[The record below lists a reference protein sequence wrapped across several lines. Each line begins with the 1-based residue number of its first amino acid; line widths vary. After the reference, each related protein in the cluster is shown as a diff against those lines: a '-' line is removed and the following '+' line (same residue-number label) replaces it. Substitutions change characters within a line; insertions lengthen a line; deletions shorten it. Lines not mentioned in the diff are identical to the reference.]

1 MAADRSAEP
10 GSDKNTDMGSGNAAD
25 PSSNAAN
32 LSRDTDAILVSG
44 LSKSFGKGVAR
55 RDALKNVSL
64 RIPVGSMMAL
74 IGPDGAGKTTLLRM
88 LAGIL
93 TPDAGEVRV
102 LGHLLPRQ
110 ALALQSRI
118 GYMPQRF
125 GLYEDLTVE
134 ENFNL
139 FASLHGIPQ
148 AARESRF
155 AELLTL
161 TALGPFRNR
170 QAGQLSGG
178 MKQKLGLA
186 CTLIHP
192 PQLLLLDEAS
202 VGVDPISRRELW
214 SIIRQQVASQRVTVL
229 LSTAYMDE
237 AERCDHVLLLHEG
250 EILAQ
255 GSPAK
260 LSAPFAGCAY
270 MLQNIPTAQR
280 SLQTHIAR
288 LPGVVDASMQADGLR
303 IVMQQ
308 PHPPVLEGSL
318 ATHGAP
324 IAVPSRLED
333 AFVSL
338 LFKRGAHHAIETPPQ
353 REANRNPELKDAV
366 AEEAMVEVKNL
377 YAYFGDF
384 CAVKDVSFSVC
395 KGEIFGLL
403 GANGAGKST
412 TFRMLCGLMPASSG
426 VLRIA
431 GIDLRKTTAAGR
443 ARIGY
448 VSQKFSLY
456 GALSVQ
462 QNLSF
467 FAAAYGLQNKR
478 KQERMAW
485 ALDELELKEYSSMNA
500 GSLPLGY
507 KQRLALAC
515 ALMHEPAILFL
526 DEPTS
531 GVDPLARREFW
542 ARVNALAEGGTTCLV
557 TTHFMEE
564 AEYCDHLVLMSLG
577 EVLAQGTP
585 GEIKERVR
593 RTDRPTPSMEDAF
606 IQLIEKHEQT
616 TRRAS

>member
-1 MAADRSAEP
+1 M
-10 GSDKNTDMGSGNAAD
+10 
-25 PSSNAAN
+25 
-32 LSRDTDAILVSG
+32 DAVVVRN
-44 LSKSFGKGVAR
+44 LSKSFGKGAAR

-64 RIPVGSMMAL
+64 QLPVGSMTAL
-74 IGPDGAGKTTLLRM
+74 IGPDGAGKTTLLRL

-93 TPDAGEVRV
+93 TPVTGEIYV
-102 LGHLLPRQ
+102 LDHPLPKE
-110 ALALQSRI
+110 ALALQSQI

-134 ENFNL
+134 ENLTL
-139 FASLHGIPQ
+139 FADLHGIPHET
-148 AARESRF
+148 REGRF
-155 AELLTL
+155 AELLTM
-161 TALGPFRNR
+161 TALGPFRKR
-170 QAGQLSGG
+170 LAGQLSGG

-214 SIIRQQVASQRVTVL
+214 SIIQQQVADQKVTVL

-237 AERCDHVLLLHEG
+237 AERCDHVILLHEG

-255 GSPAK
+255 GNPAQ
-260 LSAPFAGCAY
+260 LAAP
-270 MLQNIPTAQR
+270 LQGHAFVLEDVPAASRELQAKIAQ
-280 SLQTHIAR
+280 
-288 LPGVVDASMQADGLR
+288 LPGVVDTVIQGDGLR
-303 IVMQQ
+303 IVMQEPQ
-308 PHPPVLEGSL
+308 QPVLQNDLAAYGS
-318 ATHGAP
+318 P
-324 IAVPSRLED
+324 KAVPARLED

-338 LFKRGAHHAIETPPQ
+338 LFSRTARHSIPLPQQPDTTGDHAPVVVV
-353 REANRNPELKDAV
+353 KD
-366 AEEAMVEVKNL
+366 L
-377 YAYFGDF
+377 FRYFGDF
-384 CAVKDVSFSVC
+384 AAVKDVSFSVH

-412 TFRMLCGLMPASSG
+412 TFRMLCGLLPSSSG
-426 VLRIA
+426 MLSVA
-431 GIDLRKTTAAGR
+431 GGDLRTASAEAR

-456 GALSVQ
+456 GTLSVQ

-467 FAAAYGLQNKR
+467 FSAAYGLESRRR
-478 KQERMAW
+478 KERMAW
-485 ALDELELKEYSSMNA
+485 ALEELELKEYTAMNA
-500 GSLPLGY
+500 GDLPLGY

-515 ALMHEPAILFL
+515 ALMHEPSILFL

-542 ARVNALAEGGTTCLV
+542 ARVNALANGGTTCLV

-577 EVLAQGTP
+577 EILAQGTP
-585 GEIKERVR
+585 SEIKAKVR
-593 RTDRPTPSMEDAF
+593 RADRPNPSMEDAF
-606 IQLIEKHEQT
+606 ISLIEEHEQAS
-616 TRRAS
+616 RRAS

>member
-1 MAADRSAEP
+1 M
-10 GSDKNTDMGSGNAAD
+10 
-25 PSSNAAN
+25 
-32 LSRDTDAILVSG
+32 DAVVVRN
-44 LSKSFGKGVAR
+44 LSKSFGKGAAR

-64 RIPVGSMMAL
+64 QIPAGSMTAL
-74 IGPDGAGKTTLLRM
+74 IGPDGAGKTTLLRL

-93 TPDAGEVRV
+93 TPVTGEIYV
-102 LGHLLPRQ
+102 LEHPLPKE
-110 ALALQSRI
+110 ALALQSQI

-134 ENFNL
+134 ENLTL
-139 FASLHGIPQ
+139 FADLHGIPHET
-148 AARESRF
+148 RDGRF
-155 AELLTL
+155 AELLTM
-161 TALGPFRNR
+161 TALGPFRKR
-170 QAGQLSGG
+170 LAGQLSGG

-214 SIIRQQVASQRVTVL
+214 SIIQQQVADQKVTVL

-237 AERCDHVLLLHEG
+237 AERCDHVILLHEG

-255 GSPAK
+255 GNPAQ
-260 LSAPFAGCAY
+260 LAAP
-270 MLQNIPTAQR
+270 LQGHAFVLEDVPAASRELQARIAQ
-280 SLQTHIAR
+280 
-288 LPGVVDASMQADGLR
+288 LPGVVDTVIQGDGLR
-303 IVMQQ
+303 IVMQEPQ
-308 PHPPVLEGSL
+308 PPVLQNDL
-318 ATHGAP
+318 AAYGTP
-324 IAVPSRLED
+324 KAVPARLED

-338 LFKRGAHHAIETPPQ
+338 LFSRTARRSIPSPQ
-353 REANRNPELKDAV
+353 RPDTTGDHAPVVVVKD
-366 AEEAMVEVKNL
+366 L
-377 YAYFGDF
+377 FRYFGDF
-384 CAVKDVSFSVC
+384 AAVKDVSFSVR

-412 TFRMLCGLMPASSG
+412 TFRMLCGLLPSSSG
-426 VLRIA
+426 TLSVA
-431 GIDLRKTTAAGR
+431 GVDLRTASAEAR

-467 FAAAYGLQNKR
+467 FSAAYGLESRRR
-478 KQERMAW
+478 KERMAW
-485 ALDELELKEYSSMNA
+485 ALEELELKEYTAMNA
-500 GSLPLGY
+500 GDLPLGY

-515 ALMHEPAILFL
+515 ALMHEPSILFL

-577 EVLAQGTP
+577 EILAQGTP
-585 GEIKERVR
+585 SEIKAKVR
-593 RTDRPTPSMEDAF
+593 RADRANPSMEDAF
-606 IQLIEKHEQT
+606 ISLIEEHEQAS
-616 TRRAS
+616 RRAS

>member
-1 MAADRSAEP
+1 MDAVVVS
-10 GSDKNTDMGSGNAAD
+10 
-25 PSSNAAN
+25 N
-32 LSRDTDAILVSG
+32 LS
-44 LSKSFGKGVAR
+44 KCFGKGAAR
-55 RDALKNVSL
+55 RDALKNISL
-64 RIPVGSMMAL
+64 QIAAGTMTAL
-74 IGPDGAGKTTLLRM
+74 IGPDGAGKTTLLRL

-93 TPDAGEVRV
+93 TPSAGEIRV
-102 LGHLLPRQ
+102 LDHPLPKE
-110 ALALQSRI
+110 ALALQRQI

-134 ENFNL
+134 ENLTL
-139 FASLHGIPQ
+139 FASLHSIPHEK
-148 AARESRF
+148 REGRL
-155 AELLTL
+155 AELLTM
-161 TALGPFRNR
+161 TALGPFRKR
-170 QAGQLSGG
+170 LAGQLSGG

-192 PQLLLLDEAS
+192 PELLLLDEAS

-214 SIIRQQVASQRVTVL
+214 SIIQQQVASQKVTVL

-237 AERCDHVLLLHEG
+237 AERCDHVILLHEG

-255 GSPAK
+255 GNPAQLAASFQGHAFVLEK
-260 LSAPFAGCAY
+260 V
-270 MLQNIPTAQR
+270 PTAPR
-280 SLQTHIAR
+280 NLQAQIAQ
-288 LPGVVDASMQADGLR
+288 LPGVVDTVILGDGLR

-308 PHPPVLEGSL
+308 AEPPALPEKL
-318 ATHGAP
+318 AGCGTP
-324 IAVPSRLED
+324 KPVPTRLED

-338 LFKRGAHHAIETPPQ
+338 LYRSTARHPIPLPPPRDTTDDHTAIVVV
-353 REANRNPELKDAV
+353 RDLFR
-366 AEEAMVEVKNL
+366 
-377 YAYFGDF
+377 YFGDF
-384 CAVKDVSFSVC
+384 AAVKDVSFSVR

-412 TFRMLCGLMPASSG
+412 TFRMLCGLLPSSAGTLRVAG
-426 VLRIA
+426 V
-431 GIDLRKTTAAGR
+431 DLRTAPAAAR

-456 GALSVQ
+456 GALSVH

-467 FAAAYGLQNKR
+467 FSAAYGLENRRR
-478 KQERMAW
+478 KERMAW
-485 ALDELELKEYSSMNA
+485 ALEELELKDYTSMNA
-500 GSLPLGY
+500 GELPLGY

-515 ALMHEPAILFL
+515 ALMHEPSILFL

-585 GEIKERVR
+585 SEIKDKVR
-593 RTDRPTPSMEDAF
+593 SKNHPNPSMEDAF
-606 IQLIEKHEQT
+606 ISLIEEHEQVS
-616 TRRAS
+616 RRAS

>member
-1 MAADRSAEP
+1 M
-10 GSDKNTDMGSGNAAD
+10 
-25 PSSNAAN
+25 
-32 LSRDTDAILVSG
+32 DAVVVRN
-44 LSKSFGKGVAR
+44 LSKSFGKGTAR
-55 RDALKNVSL
+55 REALRNISL
-64 RIPVGSMMAL
+64 RIPEGSMTAI
-74 IGPDGAGKTTLLRM
+74 IGPDGAGKTTLLRL

-93 TPDAGEVRV
+93 TPVAEEVRV
-102 LGHLLPRQ
+102 LGHSLPKD
-110 ALALQSRI
+110 ALALQSQI

-134 ENFNL
+134 ENLTL
-139 FASLHGIPQ
+139 FADLHSIPR
-148 AARESRF
+148 AMREERF
-155 AELLTL
+155 KELLTM

-170 QAGQLSGG
+170 QAGRLSGG

-214 SIIRQQVASQRVTVL
+214 SIVRQQVVSQNVTVV

-255 GSPAK
+255 GNPAQ
-260 LSAPFAGCAY
+260 LTAP
-270 MLQNIPTAQR
+270 LQGHAFVLEKVPAAPRDLQARIAQ
-280 SLQTHIAR
+280 
-288 LPGVVDASMQADGLR
+288 LPGVVDTVIQGDGLR
-303 IVMQQ
+303 IVMEQ
-308 PHPPVLEGSL
+308 PEPPALPASL
-318 ATHGAP
+318 AGYGTP
-324 IAVPSRLED
+324 KAVAARLED

-338 LFKRGAHHAIETPPQ
+338 LFSRTPRHPIPPPPQ
-353 REANRNPELKDAV
+353 RDTTGDHASVVVVKD
-366 AEEAMVEVKNL
+366 L
-377 YAYFGDF
+377 FRYFGDF
-384 CAVKDVSFSVC
+384 AAVKNVSFSVR

-412 TFRMLCGLMPASSG
+412 TFRMLCGLLPSSSG
-426 VLRIA
+426 TLRVA
-431 GIDLRKTTAAGR
+431 GVDLRTASAAAR

-456 GALSVQ
+456 GTLSVQ

-467 FAAAYGLQNKR
+467 FSAAYGLENRRR
-478 KQERMAW
+478 KERMAW
-485 ALDELELKEYSSMNA
+485 ALEELELKDYTAMNA
-500 GSLPLGY
+500 GDLPLGY

-515 ALMHEPAILFL
+515 ALMHEPSILFL

-564 AEYCDHLVLMSLG
+564 AEYCDRLVLMSLG
-577 EVLAQGTP
+577 EILAQGTP
-585 GEIKERVR
+585 AEIKAKVR
-593 RTDRPTPSMEDAF
+593 RTDQPNPSMEDAF
-606 IQLIEKHEQT
+606 ISLIEEHEQSI
-616 TRRAS
+616 RRAS

>member
-1 MAADRSAEP
+1 MDAVVV
-10 GSDKNTDMGSGNAAD
+10 KN
-25 PSSNAAN
+25 
-32 LSRDTDAILVSG
+32 
-44 LSKSFGKGVAR
+44 LSKSFGKGAAR
-55 RDALKNVSL
+55 RDALKNISL
-64 RIPVGSMMAL
+64 QIPSGSMTAL
-74 IGPDGAGKTTLLRM
+74 IGPDGAGKTTLLRL

-93 TPDAGEVRV
+93 TPVAEEVRV
-102 LGHLLPRQ
+102 LGHPLPQ
-110 ALALQSRI
+110 EALALQNKI

-134 ENFNL
+134 ENLTL
-139 FASLHGIPQ
+139 FADLHSIPQ
-148 AARESRF
+148 EIREHRF
-155 AELLTL
+155 AELLTM
-161 TALGPFRNR
+161 TALGPFRKR

-214 SIIRQQVASQRVTVL
+214 SIIQQQVGSQNVTVL

-237 AERCDHVLLLHEG
+237 AERCDHVILLHEG

-255 GSPAK
+255 GNPAQ
-260 LSAPFAGCAY
+260 LAAPFQGHAFVLENVPEAPRN
-270 MLQNIPTAQR
+270 LQAQ
-280 SLQTHIAR
+280 IAQ
-288 LPGVVDASMQADGLR
+288 LPGVVDTVIQSDGLR
-303 IVMQQ
+303 IVMQLAG
-308 PHPPVLEGSL
+308 PPELPEKLTG
-318 ATHGAP
+318 HGMP
-324 IAVPSRLED
+324 KAVPARLED

-338 LFKRGAHHAIETPPQ
+338 LFIRTARHRIPLPPQ
-353 REANRNPELKDAV
+353 RATTGDDAAVVVVKDLFRYFGAF
-366 AEEAMVEVKNL
+366 AAVKN
-377 YAYFGDF
+377 
-384 CAVKDVSFSVC
+384 VSFSVF

-412 TFRMLCGLMPASSG
+412 TFRMLCGLLPSSSG
-426 VLRIA
+426 TLRVA
-431 GIDLRKTTAAGR
+431 GVDLRTATAEAR

-467 FAAAYGLQNKR
+467 FSAAYGLENRRR
-478 KQERMAW
+478 KERMAW
-485 ALDELELKEYSSMNA
+485 ALEELELKDYTAMNA
-500 GSLPLGY
+500 GELPLGY

-515 ALMHEPAILFL
+515 ALMHEPSILFL

-564 AEYCDHLVLMSLG
+564 AEYCDRLVLMSLG
-577 EVLAQGTP
+577 EILAQGTP
-585 GEIKERVR
+585 LEIKEKVR
-593 RTDRPTPSMEDAF
+593 RPDRPNPSMEDAF
-606 IQLIEKHEQT
+606 ISLIEEHEQAS
-616 TRRAS
+616 RRAS

>member
-1 MAADRSAEP
+1 M
-10 GSDKNTDMGSGNAAD
+10 
-25 PSSNAAN
+25 
-32 LSRDTDAILVSG
+32 DAIVVRN
-44 LSKSFGKGVAR
+44 LSKSFGKGAAR

-64 RIPVGSMMAL
+64 QIPAGSMTSL
-74 IGPDGAGKTTLLRM
+74 IGPDGAGKTTLLRL

-93 TPDAGEVRV
+93 TPDAGEIRV
-102 LGHLLPRQ
+102 LEHPLPKE
-110 ALALQSRI
+110 ALALQSQI

-125 GLYEDLTVE
+125 GLYEDLTVQ
-134 ENFNL
+134 ENLDL
-139 FASLHGIPQ
+139 FASLHGITPRM
-148 AARESRF
+148 REVRF
-155 AELLTL
+155 AELLTM
-161 TALGPFRNR
+161 TALGPFRQR
-170 QAGQLSGG
+170 LAGQLSGG

-214 SIIRQQVASQRVTVL
+214 SIIHQQVARQKVTVL

-237 AERCDHVLLLHEG
+237 AERCDHVILLHEG

-255 GSPAK
+255 GNPAQ
-260 LSAPFAGCAY
+260 LAAP
-270 MLQNIPTAQR
+270 LQGHAFVLENIPTAPR
-280 SLQTHIAR
+280 NLQSQIAR
-288 LPGVVDASMQADGLR
+288 LPGVVDTVIQGDGLR

-308 PHPPVLEGSL
+308 PDPPVLQDDL
-318 ATHGAP
+318 AAYGKP
-324 IAVPSRLED
+324 RAVPTRLED

-338 LFKRGAHHAIETPPQ
+338 LFNRTPRHPIPLPSRHATTQ
-353 REANRNPELKDAV
+353 DDASV
-366 AEEAMVEVKNL
+366 VEVKDL
-377 YAYFGDF
+377 YRYFGAF
-384 CAVKDVSFSVC
+384 AAVKNVSFSVH

-412 TFRMLCGLMPASSG
+412 TFRMLCGLLPSSSG
-426 VLRIA
+426 TLRVA
-431 GIDLRKTTAAGR
+431 GVDLRTATAAAR

-456 GALSVQ
+456 GSLSVQ

-467 FAAAYGLQNKR
+467 FAAAYGLGNQR
-478 KQERMAW
+478 KKHRMAW
-485 ALDELELKEYSSMNA
+485 ALEDLELKDYATMNA
-500 GSLPLGY
+500 GTLPLGY

-515 ALMHEPAILFL
+515 ALMHEPSILFL

-542 ARVNALAEGGTTCLV
+542 ARVNALAETGTTCLV

-564 AEYCDHLVLMSLG
+564 AEYCDRLVLMSLG
-577 EVLAQGTP
+577 EVLAQGSP
-585 GEIKERVR
+585 AEIKNKVR
-593 RTDRPTPSMEDAF
+593 RPDRPKPSMEDAF
-606 IQLIEKHEQT
+606 ISLIKEHEQT

>member
-1 MAADRSAEP
+1 MDAVVV
-10 GSDKNTDMGSGNAAD
+10 
-25 PSSNAAN
+25 
-32 LSRDTDAILVSG
+32 RD
-44 LSKSFGKGVAR
+44 LSKSFGKGAAR
-55 RDALKNVSL
+55 RDALKNISL
-64 RIPVGSMMAL
+64 EIPAGSMTAL
-74 IGPDGAGKTTLLRM
+74 IGPDGAGKTTLLRL

-93 TPDAGEVRV
+93 TPGVGEIRV
-102 LGHLLPRQ
+102 LDHPLPKE
-110 ALALQSRI
+110 ALALQSQI

-134 ENFNL
+134 ENLML
-139 FASLHGIPQ
+139 FADLHSIPHEM
-148 AARESRF
+148 REHRF
-155 AELLTL
+155 AELLTM
-161 TALGPFRNR
+161 TALGPFRKR
-170 QAGQLSGG
+170 LAGQLSGG

-214 SIIRQQVASQRVTVL
+214 SIIQQQVAAQKVTVL

-237 AERCDHVLLLHEG
+237 AERCDHVILLHEG

-255 GSPAK
+255 GNPAQ
-260 LSAPFAGCAY
+260 LAAPLQGHAFVLENIPSAPRN
-270 MLQNIPTAQR
+270 LQAQ
-280 SLQTHIAR
+280 IAQ
-288 LPGVVDASMQADGLR
+288 LPGVVDTVIQGDGLR

-308 PHPPVLEGSL
+308 AAPPALPEKLIGYG
-318 ATHGAP
+318 TP
-324 IAVPSRLED
+324 QPVPARLED

-338 LFKRGAHHAIETPPQ
+338 LFSRAARHPIPLPPQ
-353 REANRNPELKDAV
+353 RDTTGDPAAVVVVKDLFRYFGTFA
-366 AEEAMVEVKNL
+366 AVKN
-377 YAYFGDF
+377 
-384 CAVKDVSFSVC
+384 VSFSVR

-412 TFRMLCGLMPASSG
+412 TFRMLCGLLPSSSG
-426 VLRIA
+426 TLRVA
-431 GIDLRKTTAAGR
+431 GVDLRTASAAAR

-467 FAAAYGLQNKR
+467 FSAAYGLQNRRR
-478 KQERMAW
+478 KERMVW
-485 ALDELELKEYSSMNA
+485 ALEELELKNYIAMNA
-500 GSLPLGY
+500 GELPLGY

-515 ALMHEPAILFL
+515 ALMHEPSILFL

-577 EVLAQGTP
+577 EVLAQGSP
-585 GEIKERVR
+585 SEIKEKVR
-593 RTDRPTPSMEDAF
+593 SKDRPNPSMEDAF
-606 IQLIEKHEQT
+606 ISLIEEHEQAS
-616 TRRAS
+616 RRAS

>member
-1 MAADRSAEP
+1 M
-10 GSDKNTDMGSGNAAD
+10 
-25 PSSNAAN
+25 
-32 LSRDTDAILVSG
+32 DAVVVRN
-44 LSKSFGKGVAR
+44 LSKSFGNGALR
-55 RDALKNVSL
+55 RDALKNISL
-64 RIPVGSMMAL
+64 QIPARSMTAL
-74 IGPDGAGKTTLLRM
+74 IGPDGAGKTTLLRL

-93 TPDAGEVRV
+93 TPVADEVRV
-102 LGHLLPRQ
+102 LGHPLPKE
-110 ALALQSRI
+110 ALALQSKI

-134 ENFNL
+134 ENLTL
-139 FASLHGIPQ
+139 FADLHNIPSRM
-148 AARESRF
+148 REGRF
-155 AELLTL
+155 AELLTM
-161 TALGPFRNR
+161 TALGSFRKR

-214 SIIRQQVASQRVTVL
+214 SIIYQQVANQNVTVL

-237 AERCDHVLLLHEG
+237 AERCDHVIMLHEG

-255 GSPAK
+255 GNPGQLAT
-260 LSAPFAGCAY
+260 P
-270 MLQNIPTAQR
+270 LQGHAFVLENVLTTPRNLQAQ
-280 SLQTHIAR
+280 IAQ
-288 LPGVVDASMQADGLR
+288 LPGVVDTVIQGDGLR

-308 PHPPVLEGSL
+308 PVPLELPKNLTAYGIPKPVP
-318 ATHGAP
+318 A
-324 IAVPSRLED
+324 RLED

-338 LFKRGAHHAIETPPQ
+338 LFSRTVRHPILLPPQ
-353 REANRNPELKDAV
+353 RDTTGDHAAVVVVKD
-366 AEEAMVEVKNL
+366 L
-377 YAYFGDF
+377 FRYFGTF
-384 CAVKDVSFSVC
+384 AAVKDVSFSVR

-412 TFRMLCGLMPASSG
+412 TFRMLCGLLPSSSG
-426 VLRIA
+426 TLRVA
-431 GIDLRKTTAAGR
+431 GVDLRTASDAAR
-443 ARIGY
+443 AHIGY

-456 GALSVQ
+456 GALSVL

-467 FAAAYGLQNKR
+467 FAAAYGLDNQR
-478 KQERMAW
+478 KKDRMAW
-485 ALDELELKEYSSMNA
+485 ALEEMELKSYTAMNA
-500 GSLPLGY
+500 GELPLGY

-515 ALMHEPAILFL
+515 ALMHEPSILFL

-577 EVLAQGTP
+577 EILAQGTP
-585 GEIKERVR
+585 EEIKDKVR
-593 RTDRPTPSMEDAF
+593 SKDHPRPSMEDAF
-606 IQLIEKHEQT
+606 ISLIEEHEQT
-616 TRRAS
+616 SRRAS

>member
-1 MAADRSAEP
+1 MDAVAV
-10 GSDKNTDMGSGNAAD
+10 GN
-25 PSSNAAN
+25 
-32 LSRDTDAILVSG
+32 
-44 LSKSFGKGVAR
+44 LSKSFGKGTAH
-55 RDALKNVSL
+55 RDALKNISL
-64 RIPVGSMMAL
+64 EIPAGSMTAL
-74 IGPDGAGKTTLLRM
+74 IGPDGAGKTTLLRL

-93 TPDAGEVRV
+93 TPSAGAIRV
-102 LGHLLPRQ
+102 LDHPLPKE
-110 ALALQSRI
+110 ALALQRQI

-134 ENFNL
+134 ENLSL
-139 FASLHGIPQ
+139 FADLHSIPHEK
-148 AARESRF
+148 REHRF
-155 AELLTL
+155 AGLLTM
-161 TALGPFRNR
+161 TALGPFRKR
-170 QAGQLSGG
+170 LAGQLSGG

-192 PQLLLLDEAS
+192 PELLLLDEAS

-214 SIIRQQVASQRVTVL
+214 SIIQQQVAGQKVTVL

-237 AERCDHVLLLHEG
+237 AERCDHVILLHEG

-255 GSPAK
+255 GNPAQ
-260 LSAPFAGCAY
+260 LAASFEGRAFV
-270 MLQNIPTAQR
+270 LENVPTAPR
-280 SLQTHIAR
+280 NLQAQIAQ
-288 LPGVVDASMQADGLR
+288 LPGVVDTVIQGDGLR

-308 PHPPVLEGSL
+308 AEPPALPQKLTLYG
-318 ATHGAP
+318 TP
-324 IAVPSRLED
+324 KPVPARLED

-338 LFKRGAHHAIETPPQ
+338 LFSRTTRHTIPLPPQ
-353 REANRNPELKDAV
+353 RDIAGDDTAV
-366 AEEAMVEVKNL
+366 V
-377 YAYFGDF
+377 
-384 CAVKDVSFSVC
+384 AVKDLFRYFGAFAAVKNVSFSVR

-412 TFRMLCGLMPASSG
+412 TFRMLCGLLPSSSG
-426 VLRIA
+426 TLRVA
-431 GIDLRKTTAAGR
+431 GVDLRTAPAAAR

-467 FAAAYGLQNKR
+467 FSAAYGLENPR
-478 KQERMAW
+478 KQDRMAW
-485 ALDELELKEYSSMNA
+485 ALEELELKDYAKMNA
-500 GSLPLGY
+500 GELPLGY

-515 ALMHEPAILFL
+515 ALMHEPSILFL

-542 ARVNALAEGGTTCLV
+542 ARVNALAESGVTCLV

-564 AEYCDHLVLMSLG
+564 AEYCDHLLLMSLG

-585 GEIKERVR
+585 SEIKAKARSKAH
-593 RTDRPTPSMEDAF
+593 PTPSMEDAF
-606 IQLIEKHEQT
+606 ISLIEEHEQAS
-616 TRRAS
+616 RRAS

>member
-1 MAADRSAEP
+1 M
-10 GSDKNTDMGSGNAAD
+10 
-25 PSSNAAN
+25 
-32 LSRDTDAILVSG
+32 DAVVVRN
-44 LSKSFGKGVAR
+44 LSKSFGKGAAR

-64 RIPVGSMMAL
+64 QLPVGSMTAL
-74 IGPDGAGKTTLLRM
+74 IGPDGAGKTTLLRL

-93 TPDAGEVRV
+93 TPVTGEIYV
-102 LGHLLPRQ
+102 LDHPLPKE
-110 ALALQSRI
+110 ALALQSQI

-134 ENFNL
+134 ENLTL
-139 FASLHGIPQ
+139 FADLHGIPHET
-148 AARESRF
+148 REGRF
-155 AELLTL
+155 AELLTM
-161 TALGPFRNR
+161 TALGPFRKR
-170 QAGQLSGG
+170 LAGQLSGG

-214 SIIRQQVASQRVTVL
+214 SIIQQQVADQKVTVL

-237 AERCDHVLLLHEG
+237 AERCDHVILLHEG

-255 GSPAK
+255 GNPAQ
-260 LSAPFAGCAY
+260 LAAP
-270 MLQNIPTAQR
+270 LQGHAFVLEDVPAASRELQAKIAQ
-280 SLQTHIAR
+280 
-288 LPGVVDASMQADGLR
+288 LPGVVDTVIQGDGLR
-303 IVMQQ
+303 IVMQEPLQ
-308 PHPPVLEGSL
+308 PVLQNDL
-318 ATHGAP
+318 AAYGTP
-324 IAVPSRLED
+324 KAVPARLED

-338 LFKRGAHHAIETPPQ
+338 LFSRTARHSIPLPPRPDTIDGHA
-353 REANRNPELKDAV
+353 AVVVVKD
-366 AEEAMVEVKNL
+366 L
-377 YAYFGDF
+377 FRYFGDF
-384 CAVKDVSFSVC
+384 AAVNNVSFSVR

-412 TFRMLCGLMPASSG
+412 TFRMLCGLLPSSSG
-426 VLRIA
+426 TLSVA
-431 GIDLRKTTAAGR
+431 GVDLRTASAEAR

-456 GALSVQ
+456 GTLSVQ

-467 FAAAYGLQNKR
+467 FSAAYGLESRRR
-478 KQERMAW
+478 KERMAW
-485 ALDELELKEYSSMNA
+485 ALEELELKEYTAMNA
-500 GSLPLGY
+500 GDLPLGY

-515 ALMHEPAILFL
+515 ALMHEPSILFL

-564 AEYCDHLVLMSLG
+564 AEYCDHLVLMSQG
-577 EVLAQGTP
+577 EILAQGTP
-585 GEIKERVR
+585 SEIKAKIR
-593 RTDRPTPSMEDAF
+593 RADQPNPSMEDAF
-606 IQLIEKHEQT
+606 IFLIEEHEQAN
-616 TRRAS
+616 RRAS

>member
-1 MAADRSAEP
+1 M
-10 GSDKNTDMGSGNAAD
+10 
-25 PSSNAAN
+25 
-32 LSRDTDAILVSG
+32 DAVVVRN
-44 LSKSFGKGVAR
+44 LSKSFGKGAAR
-55 RDALKNVSL
+55 RDALKNISL
-64 RIPVGSMMAL
+64 QLPVGSMTAL
-74 IGPDGAGKTTLLRM
+74 IGPDGAGKTTLLRL

-93 TPDAGEVRV
+93 TPVTGEIYV
-102 LGHLLPRQ
+102 LDHPLPKE
-110 ALALQSRI
+110 ALALQSQI

-134 ENFNL
+134 ENLTL
-139 FASLHGIPQ
+139 FADLHGIPHET
-148 AARESRF
+148 REGRF
-155 AELLTL
+155 AELLTM
-161 TALGPFRNR
+161 TALGPFRKR
-170 QAGQLSGG
+170 LAGQLSGG

-214 SIIRQQVASQRVTVL
+214 SIIQQQVAGQKVTVL

-237 AERCDHVLLLHEG
+237 AERCDHVILLHEG

-255 GSPAK
+255 GNPAQ
-260 LSAPFAGCAY
+260 LAAP
-270 MLQNIPTAQR
+270 LQGHAFVLEDVPAASRELQAKIAQ
-280 SLQTHIAR
+280 
-288 LPGVVDASMQADGLR
+288 LPGVVDTVIQGDGLR
-303 IVMQQ
+303 IVMQEPQ
-308 PHPPVLEGSL
+308 QPVLQNDL
-318 ATHGAP
+318 AAYGTP
-324 IAVPSRLED
+324 KAVPARLED

-338 LFKRGAHHAIETPPQ
+338 LFSRTARHSIPLPPRPDTIDGHA
-353 REANRNPELKDAV
+353 AVVVVKD
-366 AEEAMVEVKNL
+366 L
-377 YAYFGDF
+377 FRYFGDF
-384 CAVKDVSFSVC
+384 AAVNNVSFSVR

-412 TFRMLCGLMPASSG
+412 TFRMLCGLLPSSSG
-426 VLRIA
+426 MLSVA
-431 GIDLRKTTAAGR
+431 GVDLRTASAEAR

-456 GALSVQ
+456 GTLSVQ

-467 FAAAYGLQNKR
+467 FSAAYGLESRRR
-478 KQERMAW
+478 KERMAW
-485 ALDELELKEYSSMNA
+485 ALEELELKEYTAMNA
-500 GSLPLGY
+500 GDLPLGY

-515 ALMHEPAILFL
+515 ALMHEPSILFL

-577 EVLAQGTP
+577 EILAQGTP
-585 GEIKERVR
+585 SEIKAKVR
-593 RTDRPTPSMEDAF
+593 RADKPNPSMEDAF
-606 IQLIEKHEQT
+606 IFLIEEHEQAS
-616 TRRAS
+616 RRAS

>member
-1 MAADRSAEP
+1 M
-10 GSDKNTDMGSGNAAD
+10 
-25 PSSNAAN
+25 
-32 LSRDTDAILVSG
+32 DAVVVRN
-44 LSKSFGKGVAR
+44 LSKSFGKGSAR
-55 RDALKNVSL
+55 RDALKNISL
-64 RIPVGSMMAL
+64 QLPVGSMTAL
-74 IGPDGAGKTTLLRM
+74 IGPDGAGKTTLLRL

-93 TPDAGEVRV
+93 TPVTGEIYV
-102 LGHLLPRQ
+102 LDHPLPKE
-110 ALALQSRI
+110 ALALQSQI

-134 ENFNL
+134 ENLTL
-139 FASLHGIPQ
+139 FADLHSLPHET
-148 AARESRF
+148 REGRF
-155 AELLTL
+155 AELLTM
-161 TALGPFRNR
+161 TALGPFRKR
-170 QAGQLSGG
+170 LAGQLSGG

-214 SIIRQQVASQRVTVL
+214 SIIQQQVAGQKVTVL

-237 AERCDHVLLLHEG
+237 AERCDQVILLHEG

-255 GSPAK
+255 GNPAQ
-260 LSAPFAGCAY
+260 LAAP
-270 MLQNIPTAQR
+270 LQGHAFVLEDVPAASRELQAKIAQ
-280 SLQTHIAR
+280 
-288 LPGVVDASMQADGLR
+288 LPGVVDTVIQGDGLR
-303 IVMQQ
+303 IVMQEPQ
-308 PHPPVLEGSL
+308 QPVLQNDL
-318 ATHGAP
+318 AAYGTP
-324 IAVPSRLED
+324 KPVPARLED

-338 LFKRGAHHAIETPPQ
+338 LFSRTARHSIPLPPRPDTIDGHA
-353 REANRNPELKDAV
+353 AVVVVKD
-366 AEEAMVEVKNL
+366 L
-377 YAYFGDF
+377 FRYFGDF
-384 CAVKDVSFSVC
+384 AAVKDVSFSVR

-412 TFRMLCGLMPASSG
+412 TFRMLCGLLPSSSG
-426 VLRIA
+426 TLSVA
-431 GIDLRKTTAAGR
+431 GVDLRTASAEAR

-467 FAAAYGLQNKR
+467 FSATYGLESRRR
-478 KQERMAW
+478 KERMAW
-485 ALDELELKEYSSMNA
+485 ALEELELKEYTAMNA
-500 GSLPLGY
+500 GDLPLGY

-515 ALMHEPAILFL
+515 ALMHEPSILFL

-564 AEYCDHLVLMSLG
+564 AEYCDRLVLMSLG
-577 EVLAQGTP
+577 EILAQGTP
-585 GEIKERVR
+585 SEIKAKVR
-593 RTDRPTPSMEDAF
+593 RADRPNPSMEDAF
-606 IQLIEKHEQT
+606 ISLIEEHEQAS
-616 TRRAS
+616 RRAS

>member
-1 MAADRSAEP
+1 MDAVVVMA
-10 GSDKNTDMGSGNAAD
+10 
-25 PSSNAAN
+25 
-32 LSRDTDAILVSG
+32 
-44 LSKSFGKGVAR
+44 LSKSFGKGAAR
-55 RDALKNVSL
+55 RDALKNISIEIL
-64 RIPVGSMMAL
+64 AGSMTAL
-74 IGPDGAGKTTLLRM
+74 IGPDGAGKTTLLRL

-93 TPDAGEVRV
+93 TPSAGEIRV
-102 LGHLLPRQ
+102 LDHSLPKE
-110 ALALQSRI
+110 ALALQSKI

-134 ENFNL
+134 ENLTL
-139 FASLHGIPQ
+139 FADLHSIPHE
-148 AARESRF
+148 AREGRF
-155 AELLTL
+155 AELLTM
-161 TALGPFRNR
+161 TALGPFRKR
-170 QAGQLSGG
+170 LAGQLSGG

-186 CTLIHP
+186 RTLIHP

-214 SIIRQQVASQRVTVL
+214 SIIRQQVAHQEVTVL

-237 AERCDHVLLLHEG
+237 AEHCDYVILLHEG

-255 GSPAK
+255 GNPTQ
-260 LSAPFAGCAY
+260 LVAPLHGHAFV
-270 MLQNIPTAQR
+270 LENVPTAPR
-280 SLQTHIAR
+280 NLQAQIAQ
-288 LPGVVDASMQADGLR
+288 LPGVVDTVIQGDGLR
-303 IVMQQ
+303 IVMQRAA
-308 PHPPVLEGSL
+308 PPALPEKLTAYG
-318 ATHGAP
+318 TP
-324 IAVPSRLED
+324 TPVPTRLED

-338 LFKRGAHHAIETPPQ
+338 LFSRTTRHPIPLPPQ
-353 REANRNPELKDAV
+353 RDITGDHTVVVVVKDLFRYFGAF
-366 AEEAMVEVKNL
+366 AAVKN
-377 YAYFGDF
+377 
-384 CAVKDVSFSVC
+384 VSFSVR

-412 TFRMLCGLMPASSG
+412 TFRMLCGLLPSSSG
-426 VLRIA
+426 TLRVA
-431 GIDLRKTTAAGR
+431 GVDLRTATASAR

-467 FAAAYGLQNKR
+467 FSAAYGLENRRR
-478 KQERMAW
+478 KERMAW
-485 ALDELELKEYSSMNA
+485 ALEELELKNYTAMNA
-500 GSLPLGY
+500 GELPLGY

-515 ALMHEPAILFL
+515 ALMHEPSILFL

-585 GEIKERVR
+585 SEIKEKARSK
-593 RTDRPTPSMEDAF
+593 DHPNPSMEDAF
-606 IQLIEKHEQT
+606 ISLIEEHEQT
-616 TRRAS
+616 SRRAS

>member
-1 MAADRSAEP
+1 M
-10 GSDKNTDMGSGNAAD
+10 
-25 PSSNAAN
+25 
-32 LSRDTDAILVSG
+32 DAVVVRN
-44 LSKSFGKGVAR
+44 LSKSFGKGSAR
-55 RDALKNVSL
+55 RDALRNVSL
-64 RIPVGSMMAL
+64 QIPAGSMTAL
-74 IGPDGAGKTTLLRM
+74 IGPDGAGKTTLLRL

-93 TPDAGEVRV
+93 TPVTGEIYV
-102 LGHLLPRQ
+102 LDHPLPKE
-110 ALALQSRI
+110 ALALQSQI

-134 ENFNL
+134 ENLTL
-139 FASLHGIPQ
+139 FADLHGIPHET
-148 AARESRF
+148 REGRF
-155 AELLTL
+155 GELLTM
-161 TALGPFRNR
+161 TALGPFRKR
-170 QAGQLSGG
+170 LAGQLSGG

-214 SIIRQQVASQRVTVL
+214 SIIQQQVADQKVTVL

-237 AERCDHVLLLHEG
+237 AERCDHVILLHEG

-255 GSPAK
+255 GNPAQ
-260 LSAPFAGCAY
+260 LAAP
-270 MLQNIPTAQR
+270 LQGHAFVLEDVPAASRDLQAKIAQ
-280 SLQTHIAR
+280 
-288 LPGVVDASMQADGLR
+288 LPGVVDTVIQGDGLR
-303 IVMQQ
+303 IVMQEPQ
-308 PHPPVLEGSL
+308 QPVLQNDL
-318 ATHGAP
+318 AAYGTP
-324 IAVPSRLED
+324 KAVPARLED

-338 LFKRGAHHAIETPPQ
+338 LFSRTARHSIPLPPRPDTIDGHA
-353 REANRNPELKDAV
+353 AVVVVKD
-366 AEEAMVEVKNL
+366 L
-377 YAYFGDF
+377 FRYFGDF
-384 CAVKDVSFSVC
+384 AAVNNVSFSVR

-412 TFRMLCGLMPASSG
+412 TFRMLCGLLPSSSG
-426 VLRIA
+426 TLSVA
-431 GIDLRKTTAAGR
+431 GVDLRTASAEAR

-456 GALSVQ
+456 GTLSVQ

-467 FAAAYGLQNKR
+467 FSAAYGLESRRR
-478 KQERMAW
+478 KERMAW
-485 ALDELELKEYSSMNA
+485 ALEELELKEYTAMNA
-500 GSLPLGY
+500 GDLPLGY

-515 ALMHEPAILFL
+515 ALMHEPSILFL

-577 EVLAQGTP
+577 EILAQGTP
-585 GEIKERVR
+585 SEIKAKVR
-593 RTDRPTPSMEDAF
+593 RADRPNPSMEDAF
-606 IQLIEKHEQT
+606 ISLIEEHEQAS
-616 TRRAS
+616 RRAS

>member
-1 MAADRSAEP
+1 MDAVVV
-10 GSDKNTDMGSGNAAD
+10 
-25 PSSNAAN
+25 
-32 LSRDTDAILVSG
+32 RD
-44 LSKSFGKGVAR
+44 LSKSFGKGAAR
-55 RDALKNVSL
+55 RDALKNISL
-64 RIPVGSMMAL
+64 EIHAGSMTAL
-74 IGPDGAGKTTLLRM
+74 IGPDGAGKTTLLRL

-93 TPDAGEVRV
+93 TPGAGEIRV
-102 LGHLLPRQ
+102 LDHALPKE
-110 ALALQSRI
+110 ALALQGQI

-134 ENFNL
+134 ENLTL
-139 FASLHGIPQ
+139 FADLHSIPHEM
-148 AARESRF
+148 REHRF
-155 AELLTL
+155 AELLTM
-161 TALGPFRNR
+161 TALGPFRKR
-170 QAGQLSGG
+170 LAGQLSGG

-214 SIIRQQVASQRVTVL
+214 SIIQQQVAAQKVTVL

-237 AERCDHVLLLHEG
+237 AERCDHVILLHEG

-255 GSPAK
+255 GNPAQ
-260 LSAPFAGCAY
+260 LAAPLQGHAFVLENIPSAPRN
-270 MLQNIPTAQR
+270 LQAQ
-280 SLQTHIAR
+280 IAQ
-288 LPGVVDASMQADGLR
+288 LPGVVDTVIQGDGLR

-308 PHPPVLEGSL
+308 AAPPALPEKLTGY
-318 ATHGAP
+318 ATQQP
-324 IAVPSRLED
+324 VPARLED

-338 LFKRGAHHAIETPPQ
+338 LFSRAARHPIPVPPQ
-353 REANRNPELKDAV
+353 RDTTGDPAAVVVVKDLFRYFGAF
-366 AEEAMVEVKNL
+366 AAVKN
-377 YAYFGDF
+377 
-384 CAVKDVSFSVC
+384 VSFSVR

-412 TFRMLCGLMPASSG
+412 TFRMLCGLLPSSSG
-426 VLRIA
+426 TLRVA
-431 GIDLRKTTAAGR
+431 GVDLRTASAAAR

-467 FAAAYGLQNKR
+467 FSAAYGLENRRR
-478 KQERMAW
+478 KERMAW
-485 ALDELELKEYSSMNA
+485 ALEELELKNYIAMNA
-500 GSLPLGY
+500 GELPLGY

-515 ALMHEPAILFL
+515 ALMHEPSILFL

-577 EVLAQGTP
+577 EVLAQGSP
-585 GEIKERVR
+585 SEIKEKVR
-593 RTDRPTPSMEDAF
+593 SKDRPNPSMEDAF
-606 IQLIEKHEQT
+606 ISLIEEHEQAS
-616 TRRAS
+616 RRAS